1 MEYLN
6 ILEGK
11 MKFLLVCAALCLIN
25 SLCMAANKIEIDMKA
40 KYDTFKG
47 TNSEVKI
54 HFIGHASL
62 MIENNGKVY
71 HIDPWSEMGDY
82 SKMPK
87 ADVIF
92 VTHEHFDHYDKNLI
106 KQLSKEDTK
115 IITTAAVAED
125 YGKNPN
131 VIVLNNGDNALAGD
145 VKVEAVPAYNIQ
157 HLRDGKNP
165 FHPKGRG
172 NGYLLSID
180 DLRIYIAGD
189 TENVP
194 EIKTISDV
202 EVAFLPFN
210 LPYTMD
216 KAMFEDLAKSI
227 KAKYLYPYHTMGM
240 DQKTVDSVNVPDS
253 IVRIR
258 KFEK

>member
-1 MEYLN
+1 
-6 ILEGK
+6 

-25 SLCMAANKIEIDMKA
+25 SLCMADGQKDIDMA
-40 KYDTFKG
+40 KQSDVYAGKTSD
-47 TNSEVKI
+47 VKI
-54 HFIGHASL
+54 TYIGHGSL

-71 HIDPWSEMGDY
+71 HIDPWSNMGDY
-82 SKMPK
+82 SKLPK
-87 ADVIF
+87 ADVIL
-92 VTHEHFDHYDKNLI
+92 VTHEHFDHYDKALI

-125 YGKNPN
+125 YGKTANMT
-131 VIVLNNGDNALAGD
+131 VLANGEDTVVDG
-145 VKVEAVPAYNIQ
+145 VKVEAVPSYNIK

-172 NGYLLSID
+172 NGYILNID
-180 DLRIYIAGD
+180 GLRIYAAGD

-194 EIKTISDV
+194 ELKKLEKINI
-202 EVAFLPFN
+202 AFLPFN

-216 KAMFEDLAKSI
+216 KEMFEDLAYNI
-227 KAKYLYPYHTMGM
+227 QAEYLYPYHTMGT
-240 DQKTVDSVNVPDS
+240 DQKAIESLVVPFGT
-253 IVRIR
+253 IRIR

>member
-1 MEYLN
+1 
-6 ILEGK
+6 

-25 SLCMAANKIEIDMKA
+25 SLCMADGQKDIDMVKQSDVYA
-40 KYDTFKG
+40 GKTSD
-47 TNSEVKI
+47 VKI
-54 HFIGHASL
+54 TYIGHGSL

-71 HIDPWSEMGDY
+71 HIDPWSNMGDY
-82 SKMPK
+82 SKLPK
-87 ADVIF
+87 ADVIL
-92 VTHEHFDHYDKNLI
+92 VTHEHFDHYDKDLI
-106 KQLSKEDTK
+106 KKLSKPDTT
-115 IITTAAVAED
+115 IVTTETVAKD
-125 YGKNPN
+125 LGKNAN
-131 VIVLNNGDNALAGD
+131 VVVMANNETNTVD
-145 VKVEAVPAYNIQ
+145 VVKIEAVPAYNIQ

-172 NGYLLSID
+172 NGYILGID
-180 DLRIYIAGD
+180 GLRFYFAGD

-194 EIKTISDV
+194 ELKGLQNID
-202 EVAFLPFN
+202 VAFLPYN

-227 KAKYLYPYHTMGM
+227 KAKYLYPYHTMGT
-240 DQKTVDSVNVPDS
+240 DQKSIESIEVPES